1 METKQSHDDDDSED
15 NSSHFIFN
23 DTPPFQQATRKKYFW
38 RNILSFISLTEQQR
52 HEMKSFSTLLRDIL
66 PGLSYIYAS
75 FPHSKT
81 KILTK
86 LLSLVRRDK
95 RVHDKLLIEIHVQP
109 GHHRMDGRPS
119 DFVGRGKKAGVN
131 KTSMVIRKYIL
142 MCRFYCRTYYKRDDL
157 LSNVFD
163 THMNLLPFFLIYS
176 YHLFFF
182 FDVCVCV
189 CVGYGT
195 ILGVH
200 TENRA

>member
-1 METKQSHDDDDSED
+1 VTETIIRAYLRSMAEHVDDTSTSFHSDLGGARRSSVEERASPQEEEEEKEKEEKEEEHGMETKQSHEDDDSDD

-95 RVHDKLLIEIHVQP
+95 RVHDKLLIEIHK
-109 GHHRMDGRPS
+109 S
-119 DFVGRGKKAGVN
+119 SLSF
-131 KTSMVIRKYIL
+131 
-142 MCRFYCRTYYKRDDL
+142 CRLQYRWK
-157 LSNVFD
+157 
-163 THMNLLPFFLIYS
+163 
-176 YHLFFF
+176 
-182 FDVCVCV
+182 
-189 CVGYGT
+189 
-195 ILGVH
+195 
-200 TENRA
+200 